1 MKMRSIVFTGITGIM
16 LIIIAGVLVNSNE
29 TTHENKI
36 RVAYFPN
43 VNHVV
48 PIIVIEKGTFQNKI
62 GNITVIEPVLFD
74 AGPQVIESLFA
85 GSIDI
90 AYVGPGPEINGFL
103 KSESHNVKILSGA
116 ASGGAS
122 FIVHPNS
129 KIDSVADFEG
139 KRIAAP
145 QIGNTQD
152 ISLRIYLSENGLKP
166 AEKGG
171 SVTVLNLSNSD
182 IYTLFAKGDID
193 AAWVPEPTATIL
205 VQQLDGKRLFNEEEL
220 WPDHRFASVLLIARE
235 EYVNQNPELIN
246 KWLEA
251 HHQTVDWINSNPEQT
266 RIIFLEF
273 MKKETGKSLP
283 DDLIDE
289 ALSNLEITSDPI
301 ASSIHTFAKRADSLG
316 YLGRHGYDLE
326 GIFFDINS
334 NSQLQEVLVN
344 DKT

>member
-1 MKMRSIVFTGITGIM
+1 MKTQLVIFGGIVFAILVSVIV
-16 LIIIAGVLVNSNE
+16 IIEISKQTTNE
-29 TTHENKI
+29 DKI
-36 RVAYFPN
+36 RVAYLPN
-43 VNHVV
+43 INHAV
-48 PIIVIEKGTFQNKI
+48 PIIGMEKGIFENQI
-62 GNITVIEPVLFD
+62 GNNTVIETKLFD

-90 AYVGPGPEINGFL
+90 AYVGPGPAINGFL
-103 KSESHNVKILSGA
+103 KSEHHNVKILSGA

-122 FIVHPNS
+122 LIVHPNS
-129 KIDSVADFEG
+129 KISSISDFGG

-152 ISLRIYLSENGLKP
+152 ISLRSYLSEHGLKP

-171 SVTVLNLSNSD
+171 SVIVLNISSSD

-205 VQQLDGKRLFNEEEL
+205 VQKLDGKRLFHEEKL
-220 WPDHRFASVLLIARE
+220 WPENKFASVLLIARE
-235 EYVNQNPELIN
+235 EYVNQHPDIIN
-246 KWLEA
+246 KWLKA
-251 HHQTVDWINSNPEQT
+251 NQQTIDWINSNPEQT
-266 RIIFLEF
+266 RIIFNEF

-283 DDLIDE
+283 VRIVDE
-289 ALSNLEITSDPI
+289 AFSNLEITSDPI
-301 ASSIHTFAKRADSLG
+301 ASSISTFAKRADSLG
-316 YLGRHGYDLE
+316 YLGRHGYSLD

-334 NSQLQEVLVN
+334 NSQLHEVLSH